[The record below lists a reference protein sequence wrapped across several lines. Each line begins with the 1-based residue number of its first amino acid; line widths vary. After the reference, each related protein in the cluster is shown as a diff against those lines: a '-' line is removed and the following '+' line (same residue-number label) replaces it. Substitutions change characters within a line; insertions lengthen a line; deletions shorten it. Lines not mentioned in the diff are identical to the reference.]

1 MELLHRLLPQL
12 AAGCLAGAVATAGLI
27 ASNVG
32 SLRDLMLHAEG
43 GWIAALLLTSGF
55 VVTFGG
61 AALAG
66 AIGSLGTEPD

>member
-1 MELLHRLLPQL
+1 MELLHRILPQL
-12 AAGCLAGAVATAGLI
+12 ASGCLGGVVAAAGLI
-27 ASNVG
+27 GSNVG

-66 AIGSLGTEPD
+66 AIGALGREPD